1 MSKILIVDDEKVI
14 CDMMADLYRAKGHDV
29 AVAYSGNEA
38 CDKVSQDEFDLV
50 VSDVLMDDGDGLE
63 MAANLEKTNTDLSI
77 ILVTGYFD
85 DTVTQVPQN
94 VKKVFRKPVKF
105 RDVLSYTEELLNPVA

>member
-1 MSKILIVDDEKVI
+1 MSKILIVDDERII
-14 CDMMADLYRAKGHDV
+14 CDMMADLYRSKGHDV

-38 CDKVSQDEFDLV
+38 CQMVDEEDFDLV

-63 MAANLEKTNTDLSI
+63 MAANLEKKNENLSI

-85 DTVTQVPQN
+85 DTVSKVPPN
-94 VKKVFRKPVKF
+94 VKKVFRKPIKF
-105 RDVLSYTEELLNPVA
+105 REVLSYTEELLSSAA